1 MYSLYFRFY
10 SWTRKWLS
18 RHQGG
23 LCLFILMVI
32 FSRTLSCFAATKA
45 TLTHNLIILNP
56 SHPGFK
62 CSSNDVTGVLQGLR
76 QRYPSLNL
84 AFEYLYDFLRARDY
98 LTNKYRGRQ
107 FDLVI
112 ALDDPA
118 LKLYFRHDLFP
129 GIP

>member
-1 MYSLYFRFY
+1 M
-10 SWTRKWLS
+10 
-18 RHQGG
+18 
-23 LCLFILMVI
+23 FILMVI
-32 FSRTLSCFAATKA
+32 FSHSLSCFTATIE

-62 CSSNDVTGVLQGLR
+62 CSSIDVTGVLQGLR
-76 QRYPSLNL
+76 QCYPSLNL
-84 AFEYLYDFLRARDY
+84 AFEYLYDFLRAKDY
-98 LTNKYRGRQ
+98 LTNKYRGHQ

-118 LKLYFRHDLFP
+118 LKLYYRHDLFP